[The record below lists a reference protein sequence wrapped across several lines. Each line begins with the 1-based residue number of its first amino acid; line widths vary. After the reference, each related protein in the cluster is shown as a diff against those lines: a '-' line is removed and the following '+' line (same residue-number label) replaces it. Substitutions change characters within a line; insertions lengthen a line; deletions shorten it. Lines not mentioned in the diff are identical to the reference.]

1 MKVPFLDLRASY
13 LELKAEIDEAVSRV
27 LDTGFYVLGEEV
39 DAFEEA
45 FARYCGARYAVGLS
59 CGLDALHLA
68 LRALDMGEGAEVIVP
83 SNAYIATWLG
93 VTQAGARPVPVE
105 PIAATHNLDPA
116 LIEAAITPKTR
127 AIMVLHL
134 YGLPSDLGPILE
146 IARRHG
152 LRVIEDAA
160 QAHGATYCGQR
171 IGHHGDVVAWSFY
184 PSKNLG
190 AIGDAGAVT
199 TDDPVIAE
207 RIRVLRNYGSERRYV
222 NRMQG
227 YNCRLDTLQAAV
239 LRVKLP
245 YLDGWNARRAAAAAR
260 YRELL
265 SVCPAIV
272 LPVEPEGFQSAWHLF
287 VIRLANREQIQKAFS
302 NAEISTLVHYP
313 IPPHMQEAYAGLGW
327 TPDDFPLARMLAN
340 EVLSLPVGPQ
350 MQDGAIEYVSE
361 TILRAL

>member
-1 MKVPFLDLRASY
+1 MKVPFLDLRSSY
-13 LELKAEIDEAVSRV
+13 LELKSEIDEAVSRV
-27 LDTGFYVLGEEV
+27 FDSGFYVLGEEV
-39 DAFEEA
+39 EAFEEA
-45 FARYCGARYAVGLS
+45 FARYCGASHAVGLS

-68 LRALDMGEGAEVIVP
+68 LRALDIGEGAEVIVP
-83 SNAYIATWLG
+83 SNAYIATWLAI
-93 VTQAGARPVPVE
+93 TQAGARPVPVE

-127 AIMVLHL
+127 AIMALHL
-134 YGLPSDLGPILE
+134 YGLPSDMGPILE

-152 LRVIEDAA
+152 LRVVEDAA
-160 QAHGATYCGQR
+160 QAHGATYRGQR

-190 AIGDAGAVT
+190 AMGDAGAVT
-199 TDDPVIAE
+199 TDDPGIAE
-207 RIRVLRNYGSERRYV
+207 RIKVLRNYGSEKRYV

-227 YNCRLDTLQAAV
+227 YNCRLDPIHAAV

-245 YLDGWNARRAAAAAR
+245 YLDRWNARRASAAAR

-265 SVCPAIV
+265 SACPAIV

-287 VIRLANREQIQKAFS
+287 VVRLANREQIQNACS
-302 NAEISTLVHYP
+302 NAGIGTLVHYP

-327 TPDDFPLARMLAN
+327 APDDFPLARKLAD

-350 MQDGAIEYVSE
+350 MVDGAIDYVSE
-361 TILRAL
+361 TIMRAL